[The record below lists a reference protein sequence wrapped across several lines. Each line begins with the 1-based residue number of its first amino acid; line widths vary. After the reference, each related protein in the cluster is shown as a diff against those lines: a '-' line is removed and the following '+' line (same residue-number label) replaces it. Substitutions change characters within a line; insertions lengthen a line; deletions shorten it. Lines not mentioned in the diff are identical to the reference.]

1 MYFMAHGGMQWYG
14 KGLVH
19 DSGVV
24 WQGCGMTLWCGC
36 TGGRCLGLHWEDPRD
51 QAQRGGRQAGGWL
64 LFDAALVWVWFGF
77 LSGFGFGLFW
87 YNVGVVCPWLS
98 VGGSGYCTGPK
109 SIIL

>member
-1 MYFMAHGGMQWYG
+1 MAAQVG
-14 KGLVH
+14 
-19 DSGVV
+19 DASGSI
-24 WQGCGMTLWCGC
+24 
-36 TGGRCLGLHWEDPRD
+36 GRILED